1 MSWPR
6 KLPFVTLLIVAAMVA
21 VPAFLANE
29 TQQSGQPAIALYESA
44 REDAR
49 NFLVR
54 NPQLEVDS
62 TGALILDADWLGEM
76 RKAAAESEANAGT
89 KVELRPWMLARS
101 QARLDAFIA
110 DAYAL
115 RKRSDQSWQY
125 GVLDARTP
133 TRNYFVHAFVQNNEI
148 GIALSVAVM
157 LLVGIAL
164 ELTWGSLILA
174 AFAIAIVPL
183 TAQAYRLLDASG
195 GVPWSGGAG
204 LAGAFLGAYF
214 IRGLGGHFT
223 IPGWLLLPAWLAIES
238 FVVRGFWLDNL
249 GSVPWATFCASVG
262 VGALS
267 AGALRLTSLESRIE
281 ARDTK
286 RGPNP
291 IVSRAARLRSDGDP
305 YQAFDLIQAAWR
317 DDSQSEEIA
326 ETFFSIAVE
335 VGQPEV
341 AAEAIVPSIERALRM
356 GETERAIEYWFPLA
370 TKECAVDLDPTA
382 AIKLGEALLDAGHPD
397 EAVFTLRSALEVGVS
412 AIHAVR
418 IVKVARDLDDVLA
431 RRAASFALGDP
442 SLDSRLRAELV
453 PIAASLSDSSRLEEP
468 EPNPAPM
475 ESRSQLDRRVQAEH
489 QAVDTTSFPIE
500 GDSELDTARPD
511 AATHSGSN
519 EDRLT
524 EQALDT
530 GALSMEALSFEHS
543 SSVRDLAET
552 VVVADPATG
561 GGEESLPHSRDV
573 PSHWNDPNAA
583 TKTAVFGRA
592 TVGDDDFAEQALLD
606 ADSLECHERGFDF
619 GTSAD
624 DCDFFDPLDSEMDT
638 DLTPLVDP
646 GLDGTEESTSPLMD
660 DDGTTVMMT
669 SSDERTTAVFDQPTM
684 FFDQPSATAASE
696 SSSPVDAGLRRLKAL
711 EAVPVTMG
719 DAWIEIDASP
729 RGKSKLPFSR
739 IQTLSMA
746 AVDGLGTRTVLV
758 VDCVLSGSD
767 DAGEP
772 MKSIRFRSDRF
783 DPLAFV
789 PEEASP
795 LAALTV
801 WVKRLQAG
809 SNANCVPSREILEGR
824 FARFDSIEAYERQC
838 LSATGLDVG

>member
-6 KLPFVTLLIVAAMVA
+6 KLPFVTWLIVAAMVA

-89 KVELRPWMLARS
+89 KVELRPRMLARS

-115 RKRSDQSWQY
+115 RKRSDPSWQY

-133 TRNYFVHAFVQNNEI
+133 TQNYFVHAFVQNNEI
-148 GIALSVAVM
+148 GIALCVVVM

-267 AGALRLTSLESRIE
+267 AGALRLTSLESKIE

-326 ETFFSIAVE
+326 EAFFSIAVE

-356 GETERAIEYWFPLA
+356 GEIERAIEYWFPLA
-370 TKECAVDLDPTA
+370 AKECAVDLDPTA

-442 SLDSRLRAELV
+442 SLDSKLRAELE

-500 GDSELDTARPD
+500 ADSELDTARPD
-511 AATHSGSN
+511 AATRSGSN
-519 EDRLT
+519 EDRLA

-543 SSVRDLAET
+543 SSGRDLAET

-561 GGEESLPHSRDV
+561 GDEESLSHSGDV
-573 PSHWNDPNAA
+573 LSHWNDPNAA

-592 TVGDDDFAEQALLD
+592 TVGDDDFADEALLD
-606 ADSLECHERGFDF
+606 ADSLECHESGFDF

-624 DCDFFDPLDSEMDT
+624 DCDFFDPLGSEMDT
-638 DLTPLVDP
+638 DLTPLMDP

-660 DDGTTVMMT
+660 DDGTTVMMN

-684 FFDQPSATAASE
+684 LFDQPSATAASE

-824 FARFDSIEAYERQC
+824 FTRFDSIEAYERQC
-838 LSATGLDVG
+838 LSATGLNEG